1 MMDMTIVI
9 VFNIFNLIEPYEA
22 KISEGLFKTVQY
34 TKVSI
39 PIKKKYWPM
48 GRAKQRQPRPPH
60 TINEYFT
67 LIKLGLLCFR
77 EKIRPSTFYILTFLP
92 LI

>member
-1 MMDMTIVI
+1 MIVI

-48 GRAKQRQPRPPH
+48 GRAKQA
-60 TINEYFT
+60 
-67 LIKLGLLCFR
+67 
-77 EKIRPSTFYILTFLP
+77 KIRPSKLYLLTFHLSSKLDQQIYASKRDP
-92 LI
+92 YICIIRHIVCDKF

>member
-1 MMDMTIVI
+1 MIVI

-48 GRAKQRQPRPPH
+48 S

>member
-1 MMDMTIVI
+1 MMDMMIVI

-48 GRAKQRQPRPPH
+48 GRAKQRHAPP
-60 TINEYFT
+60 
-67 LIKLGLLCFR
+67 
-77 EKIRPSTFYILTFLP
+77 PSYN
-92 LI
+92 

>member
-1 MMDMTIVI
+1 MIVI

-48 GRAKQRQPRPPH
+48 GRAKHRHAPP
-60 TINEYFT
+60 
-67 LIKLGLLCFR
+67 
-77 EKIRPSTFYILTFLP
+77 PS
-92 LI
+92 